1 MTILLLRMIL
11 SLCLMILIVTIIII
25 IHSLTKSIDHPLTVL
40 LFHNL
45 SYSKDRNTDAG
56 VNLMLTTELNMQQ
69 HYLLVL
75 RVPVRVEIRNA
86 TTTTRT
92 RNSV

>member
-11 SLCLMILIVTIIII
+11 SLILTIMIIPF
-25 IHSLTKSIDHPLTVL
+25 LTKSIDYPLTVL

-45 SYSKDRNTDAG
+45 SYSKDRNTDA
-56 VNLMLTTELNMQQ
+56 VISPMLTTELNRQQ

-75 RVPVRVEIRNA
+75 RVPV
-86 TTTTRT
+86 
-92 RNSV
+92 S